1 MYGWSGKI
9 LDVDLTTET
18 VSVKDLELEVGRQ
31 FLGSRGVNV
40 YLLWHALRNPG
51 VDPLGPENVFIIGA
65 GTLSGTLAPCSGRTT
80 ATCKGVLWE
89 GYLKGNMGGHFG
101 AMLKFAGYDHLIVR
115 GRAKEPRFLWI
126 NDQEVSIRDASAYW
140 GLDICETDEALRR
153 DSDREVETV
162 CIGPAGENLVKYAIV
177 SGSVNNPAARGGLGT
192 VMGSKNLKAIAV
204 LGSGGIQVAHPESLY
219 TLALEWRKRI
229 ESCEERETLYRFGT
243 SGHIADGAAA
253 GVLLRRNF
261 EEVAG
266 DPEKVEHLTG
276 QALVEKGYL
285 KRRMSCTSCDIACHR
300 FTTIDRGTFRGT
312 FTGGP
317 EFESFTNLGLGVEV
331 YDTEAVIKAHE
342 LCNRLGLDLISTGVT
357 IQWAMESFERG
368 VLSKED
374 FDGMDLRFGHTESFL
389 KIIEMIARREGK
401 LGQLL
406 AEGSFRSAQRVGQNS
421 VQWAM
426 CNSKG
431 LEQSGGDL
439 RATQAYALAFAVNP
453 RGCDH
458 LHAQPWGEFAL
469 TQEARDL
476 VVELTGKSSPPYT
489 PSEVAKIVRWHEDTY
504 AVLDSLGLCI
514 QPIITAYVI
523 GPKDMAEMFSL
534 ATGVDY
540 DEEGIMTAGRRIL
553 TLEKCFNT
561 QEGADRSHDDLPWKT
576 MNIAG
581 SAGPAQGNRYSRDR
595 LDEMLDVYYDLHGWN
610 RATSWPCRGTLEQ
623 LGLDEAI
630 DRLTAQG
637 KLH

>member
-18 VSVKDLELEVGRQ
+18 VSVKNLELEVGRQ
-31 FLGSRGVNV
+31 FLGSRGVNA
-40 YLLWHALRNPG
+40 YLLWDALREPG

-80 ATCKGVLWE
+80 ATCKGVMWE

-101 AMLKFAGYDHLIVR
+101 AMLKFAGYDHVIVR
-115 GRAKEPRFLWI
+115 GRAKGPRFLWI
-126 NDQEVSIRDASAYW
+126 NDEEVAIRDASGYW
-140 GLDICETDEALRR
+140 GLDIYETDEALRR
-153 DSDREVETV
+153 DTDQDVETV

-177 SGSVNNPAARGGLGT
+177 SGSVNNPAARGGLGA
-192 VMGSKNLKAIAV
+192 VMGSKNLKGIAV
-204 LGSGGIQVAHPESLY
+204 MGSGSVEVAHPESLY
-219 TLALEWRKRI
+219 DLALKWRQRI
-229 ESCEERETLYRFGT
+229 EGCDETETLYSFGT
-243 SGHIADGAAA
+243 SGHLLDAAAA
-253 GVLLRRNF
+253 GHLLRRNF
-261 EEVAG
+261 SEAG
-266 DPEKVEHLTG
+266 ADLEKVKQLTG

-285 KRRMSCTSCDIACHR
+285 KRRVSCTSCDISCHR
-300 FTTIDRGTFRGT
+300 FTKVDSGPFEGT

-317 EFESFTNLGLGVEV
+317 EFESFTNLGLGVDV

-357 IQWAMESFERG
+357 VQWAMESFERG
-368 VLSKED
+368 VLSKGD
-374 FDGMDLRFGHTESFL
+374 YDGIELRFGEADDLHRA
-389 KIIEMIARREGK
+389 IEMIARREGE

-406 AEGSFRSAQRVGQNS
+406 AEGSKRAAQQVGQNS
-421 VQWAM
+421 IEWAM

-439 RATQAYALAFAVNP
+439 RGKQAYALAFAVNP

-458 LHAQPWGEFAL
+458 LHAQPWAEYAL
-469 TQEARDL
+469 THEARDL
-476 VVELTGKSSPPYT
+476 MLDLTGKDSPPYAPT
-489 PSEVAKIVRWHEDTY
+489 EVAKIVRWHEDTY

-523 GPKDMAEMFSL
+523 GPRDMAEMFSL
-534 ATGVDY
+534 ATGIRC

-561 QEGADRSHDDLPWKT
+561 QEGADRCHDDLPWKT
-576 MNIAG
+576 MNIPAPG
-581 SAGPAQGNRYSRDR
+581 GPAQGSRYSGDM
-595 LDEMLDVYYDLHGWN
+595 LDEMLDVYYDLHGWDL
-610 RATSWPCRGTLEQ
+610 ATSWPCIETLEQ
-623 LGLDEAI
+623 LGLDEAA
-630 DRLTAQG
+630 DRLAAQG
-637 KLH
+637 KLK